1 MSPEEGDPAYLWDM
15 LDAARRVVEFT
26 RGIDFAAY
34 VGDPMRRM
42 AVERALE
49 ILGEAAR
56 RVSESFR
63 KAHPEIP
70 WRDLVG
76 QRNVLAHDYGEIKQD
91 RIWETATQHA
101 PGLIGMLEPLLPP
114 PPPETGTLN

>member
-1 MSPEEGDPAYLWDM
+1 MSPEERDPAYLWDM
-15 LDAARRVVEFT
+15 FDAARQVVQFT
-26 RGIDFAAY
+26 RGITFEAY
-34 VGDPMRRM
+34 IGDPMRTM

-56 RVSESFR
+56 RVSDDFR
-63 KAHPEIP
+63 QAHPEIP

-91 RIWETATQHA
+91 RIWESATRHA
-101 PGLIGMLEPLLPP
+101 PKLIGMLEPLLPP
-114 PPPETGTLN
+114 PPPEAVR